1 MPLTSKK
8 DKNKDVQDHDNENV
22 YAIFLY
28 SLLILV
34 LKIMVTR
41 RAIVK
46 YNSVATQM
54 GNRK

>member
-8 DKNKDVQDHDNENV
+8 DISKDVQDYDNENV

>member
-34 LKIMVTR
+34 LKMMVTR